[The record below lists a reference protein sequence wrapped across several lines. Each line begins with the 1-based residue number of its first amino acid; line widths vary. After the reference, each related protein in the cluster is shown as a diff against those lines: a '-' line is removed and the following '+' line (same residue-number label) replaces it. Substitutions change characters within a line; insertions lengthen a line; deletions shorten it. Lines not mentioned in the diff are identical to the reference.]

1 MPNPVLDRIMFQ
13 VINPLGSSQGTPAP
27 KPKAKG
33 TGITSM
39 VTSPDTGAQELRSFA
54 NPNMQPTVSG
64 FADGGMAGDGYNNF
78 SPVQYGPG
86 DQGIPESVFQ
96 PNYQVPDFDTTQ
108 TVGNEISGKGYFG
121 GEQLPPVPY
130 GEYGPNPGWGHEG
143 QPMVMS
149 REPVPMGLGPEY
161 QDYAKQNAPT
171 SSGGPLEAAVSQ
183 ATGRTVTAPMDTSAP
198 ATGTTV
204 TAPTNNSAPAPSSRY
219 KFDSSKFMQGNVSPT
234 SSVQNPYYMG
244 NRVSEAQ
251 MRGIASVAQPTG
263 NFYRP
268 SFSDIPQGYAYGGSV
283 RNFKIGGYNDAASSG
298 DIPVF
303 VPEVPPVVDE
313 SKTVEGASAPYVP
326 KTPAGRFLYDPF
338 AVTPSKAEAVDKKAE
353 ENRIRDKAEKVRLE
367 NPPPNV
373 FSEMTEEEYR
383 EAQKERQRR
392 IDAVSEN
399 NTGPAN
405 IRELATRRGFNDTDL
420 GQLQAELPDEGIRSI
435 SPKMEE
441 DVKPPVS
448 KMGEEQGPPMPSRA
462 SEREKRSG
470 KGGLDLLLEDIK
482 NRRAASAEEKE
493 NNKWMALMQAGLA
506 IAGGRSQHA
515 LQNIGVGGL
524 QGAQAYAASEKD
536 RRAEDRALFGE
547 EAQVRLAQEKMAES
561 ADERAAQREMLASRD
576 RERLHER
583 GLTREQQAHD
593 RGIAALNTAAGQTR
607 QELNDIS
614 NQLSRLDGEI
624 RRYELTMATDPEVS
638 KAAIAR
644 LNQEKQAYADRA
656 AEVRS
661 RQDELLG
668 LQGRKVPDRG
678 PPSLSLP
685 NGEKIVYRN
694 YTAK

>member
-13 VINPLGSSQGTPAP
+13 VLNPSGSSQGTPA
-27 KPKAKG
+27 PKAKG

-64 FADGGMAGDGYNNF
+64 FADGGMAGDVPSFPGENGFNFNGDITNYN
-78 SPVQYGPG
+78 
-86 DQGIPESVFQ
+86 Q
-96 PNYQVPDFDTTQ
+96 PT
-108 TVGNEISGKGYFG
+108 
-121 GEQLPPVPY
+121 PY
-130 GEYGPNPGWGHEG
+130 GEVGPNPGWGHEG

-161 QDYAKQNAPT
+161 QDWAKQHAST

-183 ATGRTVTAPMDTSAP
+183 ATGTTVTAPMDTSAP

-219 KFDSSKFMQGNVSPT
+219 NFDSSKFMQGNVSPT

-448 KMGEEQGPPMPSRA
+448 KMGEEQGPPMPTKAGERDKRA
-462 SEREKRSG
+462 G

-524 QGAQAYAASEKD
+524 QGAQAYAASEKE
-536 RRAEDRALFGE
+536 RRAEDRSLFSE

-561 ADERAAQREMLASRD
+561 ADERAAQREMLTAKE

-593 RGIAALNTAAGQTR
+593 RGIAQLTAITGQAR
-607 QELNDIS
+607 QELRDIATSSESIDRDIIKIKTTMGIDPAEAKATIEQLERRKQDLND
-614 NQLSRLDGEI
+614 
-624 RRYELTMATDPEVS
+624 RYREV
-638 KAAIAR
+638 I
-644 LNQEKQAYADRA
+644 E
-656 AEVRS
+656 
-661 RQDELLG
+661 RQDALLG
-668 LQGRKVPDRG
+668 RQGQKVPDRG

-685 NGEKIVYRN
+685 NGGTIRYSG
-694 YTAK
+694 YTPK